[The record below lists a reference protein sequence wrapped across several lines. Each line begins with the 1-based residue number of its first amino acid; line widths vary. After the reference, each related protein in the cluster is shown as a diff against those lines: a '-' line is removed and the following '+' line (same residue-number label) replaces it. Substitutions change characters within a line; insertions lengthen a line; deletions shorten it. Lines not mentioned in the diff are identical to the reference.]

1 MHRSIRLRMNQLE
14 QTVIARFP
22 QHQSHNITTQAIQQA
37 VENQFGAFVSVQDIS
52 RYESNFL
59 LQIHSSTVRRD
70 MLTRGYINMI
80 PSSPNLIPWNP
91 EYGSV
96 ATLAYTYLP
105 TLSSFD
111 HNTSAR
117 TSGKPLKQIQIQIYG
132 IPPHLCSRTTIDALL
147 GKLATIHQ
155 ITLNTTKHTYFV
167 SAETHCL
174 DAIPPTANI
183 GIKRMLHGKLLLNI
197 WPIWYEIMDITL
209 PTLGFTE
216 QYYNLQPDDEATS
229 ARQDTDIER
238 FSPVRNSSEHECGC
252 ESDRSMNY

>member
-1 MHRSIRLRMNQLE
+1 MHRSATTRYIFQYSNLTIVEKNSSIRLRMNQLE

-52 RYESNFL
+52 R
-59 LQIHSSTVRRD
+59 
-70 MLTRGYINMI
+70 
-80 PSSPNLIPWNP
+80 PNLIPWNP